1 VGNEIG
7 LSAIDEMERAER
19 PERSNA
25 MSSAGR
31 ELQQSEELYRNL
43 VASILDSA
51 IVLLDFSGNVTTW
64 NEGAERIQGYS
75 AAEILGRNFSA
86 FYTPEALERET
97 PRFELSRAREN
108 GRFAGEG
115 WRLRPDG
122 SPYWAS
128 IVITAIPVGD
138 GSPRGFIH
146 ITRDLTGQRTQLMAL
161 RESEE
166 RFRLLVEG
174 VQEYAIFMLDP
185 EGKVTSWNRGAEMI
199 KGYAASEI
207 IGSHFS
213 RFYPQEAILQ
223 GKPAWELET
232 ATRYGSVEEEGW
244 RVRKD
249 GSRFWANVV
258 ITALRD
264 KEGDLRGFAKVTRDM
279 TERRRVEQL
288 EQADRQK
295 DEFLAL
301 LAHELRNPLAPIRTA
316 LEVLRRRDVSAPAL
330 DQAGLL
336 AERQLRN
343 MARLLDDL
351 LDVSRIREGR
361 IELRKEPLN
370 VSTLLRAAAD
380 AARPLMD
387 ERRHDFVVDDPA
399 NDIWVEGD
407 GVRLEQV
414 LGNLLNNAAKYT
426 EPGGEIRLSANS
438 NDGNVF
444 IRVQDT
450 GIGIEPLMVSRVF
463 DLFVQAERR
472 TELSAGGVGVGLS
485 LARKLVELH
494 GGRVEAFSAGA
505 GRGAEFIV
513 RLPTTAPPPAAEE
526 KLVASAVAATAH
538 GLRVLLVDD
547 NVDSADGLGLLLEL
561 QGHEIRVA
569 YDGPTALETARQ
581 FRPHVALLD
590 IGMPSMDGYELGRRL
605 HATPETKDVLLVAM
619 TGWGQDEDHRKS
631 REAGFAHHL
640 VKPFEPAV
648 LEKVLAGV
656 KP

>member
-1 VGNEIG
+1 
-7 LSAIDEMERAER
+7 MERAER

-31 ELQQSEELYRNL
+31 ELQQSEELYRHL

-51 IVLLDFSGNVTTW
+51 IVLLDFAGNVTTW

-75 AAEILGRNFSA
+75 ADEILGRNFSA

-97 PRFELSRAREN
+97 PRFELSRARES

-122 SPYWAS
+122 SPYWVS

-316 LEVLRRRDVSAPAL
+316 LEVLRRRDVPAPAL

-380 AARPLMD
+380 AAQPLMD

-426 EPGGEIRLSANS
+426 EPRGEIRLSANS
-438 NDGNVF
+438 NDGNVL

-485 LARKLVELH
+485 LAKKLVELH

-648 LEKVLAGV
+648 LEKLLAGV

>member
-1 VGNEIG
+1 
-7 LSAIDEMERAER
+7 
-19 PERSNA
+19 
-25 MSSAGR
+25 
-31 ELQQSEELYRNL
+31 
-43 VASILDSA
+43 
-51 IVLLDFSGNVTTW
+51 
-64 NEGAERIQGYS
+64 
-75 AAEILGRNFSA
+75 
-86 FYTPEALERET
+86 
-97 PRFELSRAREN
+97 
-108 GRFAGEG
+108 
-115 WRLRPDG
+115 
-122 SPYWAS
+122 
-128 IVITAIPVGD
+128 
-138 GSPRGFIH
+138 
-146 ITRDLTGQRTQLMAL
+146 
-161 RESEE
+161 
-166 RFRLLVEG
+166 
-174 VQEYAIFMLDP
+174 
-185 EGKVTSWNRGAEMI
+185 
-199 KGYAASEI
+199 
-207 IGSHFS
+207 
-213 RFYPQEAILQ
+213 
-223 GKPAWELET
+223 
-232 ATRYGSVEEEGW
+232 
-244 RVRKD
+244 
-249 GSRFWANVV
+249 V

-279 TERRRVEQL
+279 TERRRVEEL

-316 LEVLRRRDVSAPAL
+316 LEVLRRRDVPAPAL

-351 LDVSRIREGR
+351 LDISRIREGR
-361 IELRKEPLN
+361 IELRKQPLN
-370 VSTLLRAAAD
+370 VSTLLRAASD

-438 NDGNVF
+438 NDGNVL

-648 LEKVLAGV
+648 LEKLLAGV